1 MKQILQVTVTRLEI
15 QILLHGFYI
24 KSSYSNKDVTFKS
37 KGLKSSVRT
46 CLLYFSSSNLSPM
59 LVCSFPVWEVS
70 DEPPLPHS
78 SDKLK
83 ILDVPE
89 L

>member
-1 MKQILQVTVTRLEI
+1 MKQILQVTVTRLES
-15 QILLHGFYI
+15 QILLHGFCI
-24 KSSYSNKDVTFKS
+24 RSSYKDVTFKS
-37 KGLKSSVRT
+37 KGLKSSVHT
-46 CLLYFSSSNLSPM
+46 CLLYFSSSILSPM
-59 LVCSFPVWEVS
+59 LVCSFPVWEVT

-83 ILDVPE
+83 RLDVPE